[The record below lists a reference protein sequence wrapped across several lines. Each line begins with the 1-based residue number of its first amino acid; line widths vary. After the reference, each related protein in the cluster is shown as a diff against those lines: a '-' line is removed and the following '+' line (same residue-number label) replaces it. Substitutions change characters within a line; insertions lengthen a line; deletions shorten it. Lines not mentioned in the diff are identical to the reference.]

1 MYGLGIGF
9 DFDWAFQVYLN
20 LRLRDQ
26 VVYLSASS
34 PFLFVFFLET
44 SAFQFW
50 SSPSSLLDSSQSISQ
65 SIFSRKPNRL
75 LVLPL
80 RRTSSTW
87 AWKLWSQL
95 QVNSIIVL
103 GCSTITD
110 QAKAK
115 EPKEIVL
122 GWCHW
127 WPCNQ
132 SIQNQSRPLLET
144 FLCSQFGTTN
154 LSLPWRRPSKEN
166 QIRPRV
172 KVGADLLVFK
182 QLWGGLWGNI
192 LAILFFSFF

>member
-80 RRTSSTW
+80 RRTSSIW

-115 EPKEIVL
+115 EISSCYFSHAVDDRVINLYKTNHVL
-122 GWCHW
+122 
-127 WPCNQ
+127 
-132 SIQNQSRPLLET
+132 
-144 FLCSQFGTTN
+144 FLKHSSAHDSVRRISLCREEDPRRKIRFGQV
-154 LSLPWRRPSKEN
+154 LKSVLIS
-166 QIRPRV
+166 
-172 KVGADLLVFK
+172 
-182 QLWGGLWGNI
+182 
-192 LAILFFSFF
+192 